1 MRHPLSVVWIALTS
15 FLLVAAE
22 SGSDSALP
30 DGSAD
35 AARGGFSLS
44 GATVPVEEIIDGGPG
59 RDGIRSVDA
68 PEFVPVPEASWV
80 VDETPVLGVEI
91 DGDAAVYPIHLL
103 EYHQIVNDTLAGVPV
118 VVTFDP
124 LTGTPRA
131 YRRRV
136 DGKVLDF
143 GVSGLLYNAGFLMYD
158 RETESL
164 WSQFEGRALAGPLA
178 GQVLTRIPIHQEPVA
193 AWILRHPGSRVL
205 ARPEL
210 KKLDY
215 RHSPYKAYWL
225 EDRIPFPVKD
235 RDERFHAKEVVL
247 GLESKGVAR
256 AYLGSIVNAAGGRVR
271 DEFAGHEI
279 EILYDT
285 DLGLFAWELPPGID
299 ATESYWFAW
308 KAFHPDT
315 EIWRPKPVDA
325 GSVDSE

>member
-1 MRHPLSVVWIALTS
+1 VRYRHRILWLALASSILLAADSGKDPEVVNP
-15 FLLVAAE
+15 
-22 SGSDSALP
+22 DSK
-30 DGSAD
+30 SS
-35 AARGGFSLS
+35 RGGFSLA

-68 PEFVPVPEASWV
+68 PEFVPVPEATWV

-103 EYHQIVNDTLAGVPV
+103 EYHQIVNDTLGGIPV

-136 DGKVLDF
+136 DGKVLEF
-143 GVSGLLYNAGFLMYD
+143 GVSGLLYNSGFLMYD

-164 WSQFEGRALAGPLA
+164 WSQFQGRALAGPMA
-178 GQVLTRIPIHQEPVA
+178 GTRLTRVPVHQEPVA
-193 AWILRHPGSRVL
+193 AWIIRHPGSRVL

-225 EDRIPFPVKD
+225 EDRIPFPVKA

-247 GLESKGVAR
+247 GLEAKGGTR
-256 AYLGSIVNAAGGRVR
+256 AYLGSIVTAAGGRVR

-285 DLGLFAWELPPGID
+285 DLGLFAWELPSGIH

-315 EIWRPKPVDA
+315 QIWRPEPVDA
-325 GSVDSE
+325 E